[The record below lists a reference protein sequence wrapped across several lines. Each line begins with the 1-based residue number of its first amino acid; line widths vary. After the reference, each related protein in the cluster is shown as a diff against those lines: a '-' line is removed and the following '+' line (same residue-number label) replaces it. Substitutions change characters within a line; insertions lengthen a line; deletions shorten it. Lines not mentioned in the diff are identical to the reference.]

1 MNIKAMLEAQK
12 RLDQANFDKA
22 GITEYPLEEVKIAY
36 RVELGEALQEAKF
49 WKYWKKSKGEVDR
62 EKLLEELADCLHFA
76 LSLEMYYQ
84 GDYYESNQYDITIR
98 DATKYDIFKIVNCCF
113 ESDYNNEMYFI
124 LENTTALGL
133 KLGFTLK
140 ELEQAYWD
148 KNKINW
154 NRVNSDY

>member
-1 MNIKAMLEAQK
+1 MNIKKMLETQK

-76 LSLEMYYQ
+76 FSLSTHIN
-84 GDYYESNQYDITIR
+84 GI
-98 DATKYDIFKIVNCCF
+98 NCHEDMDSDCF
-113 ESDYNNEMYFI
+113 EVC
-124 LENTTALGL
+124 ENIEEANRIANKCF
-133 KLGFTLK
+133 KLHLHGKYVIYDTIDLAIKMGFTLE
-140 ELEQAYWD
+140 ELEKAYYR

-154 NRVNSDY
+154 DRVNSNY

>member
-1 MNIKAMLEAQK
+1 MNIKAMLQAQK
-12 RLDQANFDKA
+12 ELDQANFDKA
-22 GITEYPLEEVKIAY
+22 GITEYPFKEMKIAY

-49 WKYWKKSKGEVDR
+49 WKYWKKSKGEVNR

-76 LSLEMYYQ
+76 LSL
-84 GDYYESNQYDITIR
+84 DNYEGIINEEEIYIEDFDDWEEDINEIVDSCFCFGYDKFNEYGYTNCITI
-98 DATKYDIFKIVNCCF
+98 V
-113 ESDYNNEMYFI
+113 
-124 LENTTALGL
+124 LGL
-133 KLGFTLK
+133 KLGFTLE

>member
-12 RLDQANFDKA
+12 ELDQANFEKA

-76 LSLEMYYQ
+76 LSLENYNPSKIITSNFLNYWIED
-84 GDYYESNQYDITIR
+84 GEGTEIYETLDS
-98 DATKYDIFKIVNCCF
+98 CF
-113 ESDYNNEMYFI
+113 ECDDWVLIYTVRLI
-124 LENTTALGL
+124 IQ
-133 KLGFTLK
+133 LGFTLK
-140 ELEQAYWD
+140 ELEKAYWD

>member
-12 RLDQANFDKA
+12 ELDQANFEKA

-76 LSLEMYYQ
+76 LSLENKEKFKYMQ
-84 GDYYESNQYDITIR
+84 MDSGFENSDFTGLKKMDIYKVI
-98 DATKYDIFKIVNCCF
+98 DDCF
-113 ESDYNNEMYFI
+113 EVCCSVLID
-124 LENTTALGL
+124 TVALGL
-133 KLGFTLK
+133 KLGFTLE
-140 ELEQAYWD
+140 ELEQAYWH

-154 NRVNSDY
+154 DRVNSDY

>member
-12 RLDQANFDKA
+12 ELDQANFEKA

-76 LSLEMYYQ
+76 LSLQSYKCRRF
-84 GDYYESNQYDITIR
+84 GYEFTFDEEDLCIIDRMKKQRIGFLIDRLFNYPEL
-98 DATKYDIFKIVNCCF
+98 V
-113 ESDYNNEMYFI
+113 YNF
-124 LENTTALGL
+124 ALGV
-133 KLGFTLK
+133 KLGFTLE

-154 NRVNSDY
+154 DRVNGDY